1 MEKRREGLASQS
13 LVASVMQPRPQ
24 ASREKREREQGMG
37 EWENGRGEGEKG
49 RRGKERVNIPIAEGK
64 QDPSVRLKES
74 SVLLLHVDV
83 TA

>member
-1 MEKRREGLASQS
+1 
-13 LVASVMQPRPQ
+13 
-24 ASREKREREQGMG
+24 MG
-37 EWENGRGEGEKG
+37 EEKGRRGEGEKG
-49 RRGKERVNIPIAEGK
+49 RRGEGEKGRRGEGEKGERAVNIPIAEGK